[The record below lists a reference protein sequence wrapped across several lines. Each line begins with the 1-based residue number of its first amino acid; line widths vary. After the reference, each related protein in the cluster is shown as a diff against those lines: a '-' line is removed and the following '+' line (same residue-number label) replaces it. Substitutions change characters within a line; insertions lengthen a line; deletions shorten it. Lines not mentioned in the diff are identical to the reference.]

1 MKVKYEST
9 LLSPY
14 LKYFSILKFEATDN
28 QNWRIESI
36 LLLDL
41 VVRGG
46 QQMHVVHVVCYS
58 GIALDYQFE
67 LGFNN
72 EDFCLLRYSIQNL
85 GGLHKGSK

>member
-1 MKVKYEST
+1 
-9 LLSPY
+9 
-14 LKYFSILKFEATDN
+14 
-28 QNWRIESI
+28 
-36 LLLDL
+36 
-41 VVRGG
+41 
-46 QQMHVVHVVCYS
+46 MHVVHVVCYS